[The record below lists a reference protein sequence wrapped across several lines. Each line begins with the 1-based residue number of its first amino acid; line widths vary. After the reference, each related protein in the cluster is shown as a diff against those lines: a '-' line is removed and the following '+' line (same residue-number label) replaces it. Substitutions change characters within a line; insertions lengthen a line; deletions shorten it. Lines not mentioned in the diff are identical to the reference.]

1 MQATHSSSML
11 KYVGVFVALAIV
23 TAIEV
28 GIAFAVGPT
37 SALMIPVLAVAA
49 VVKIALIALF
59 FMHLRDDTKWFA
71 LLFMY
76 PFLLAG
82 LLIFW
87 TVFPA

>member
-1 MQATHSSSML
+1 MQAAHSSSML

-23 TAIEV
+23 TAIEI
-28 GIAFAVGPT
+28 GIAFLVGHT
-37 SALMIPVLAVAA
+37 AALVIPVLVIAA
-49 VVKIALIALF
+49 IVKIALIAMF

-71 LLFMY
+71 LLFLY

>member
-1 MQATHSSSML
+1 MQAAHSSSVL

-28 GIAFAVGPT
+28 GIAFLIGPT
-37 SALMIPVLAVAA
+37 SALVIPVLVIAAVA
-49 VVKIALIALF
+49 KIALIAMF

-71 LLFMY
+71 LLFLY

>member
-1 MQATHSSSML
+1 MQAAHSSSVL

-28 GIAFAVGPT
+28 GIAFVIGPT
-37 SALMIPVLAVAA
+37 SALVIPVLVIAAVA
-49 VVKIALIALF
+49 KIALIAMF

-71 LLFMY
+71 LLFLY

>member
-1 MQATHSSSML
+1 MQAAHSSSVL
-11 KYVGVFVALAIV
+11 KYVGVFVTLAIV

-28 GIAFAVGPT
+28 GIALLVGPT
-37 SALMIPVLAVAA
+37 SALVIPVLVIAAVA
-49 VVKIALIALF
+49 KIALIAMF

-71 LLFMY
+71 LLFLY